1 MDKKVDYK
9 LINILLIIL
18 IVSLIYFIKDL
29 WLGIFG
35 KIIEII
41 LPFMVAF
48 ALSYAIY
55 PYCKKLED
63 YGIPKWLAMG
73 IIYFIIFGFLVIMG
87 FTVIPLFYDQVV
99 LFLSNISAFI
109 TDISSKFEID
119 LGVLQSSVSSISSNL
134 LKNVGTYLSDGAINI
149 LNASINVITNLIIVI
164 AVSVYLLWD
173 MDNIRNWLKE
183 KLGRRNK
190 RSYRYVKKLD
200 VEVNNYFVGLFKTML
215 IQFVEYTVILGL
227 IGHPNYL
234 VLGILASITTI
245 IPYFGGLI
253 VNILA
258 VIIASV
264 ISTKLLVLT
273 IIVCIV
279 CPIIDGYVIGPKVYG
294 KTNKLPALLN
304 IFAVFAGGILGGFWG
319 IVISLPVVII
329 LMTTYNFFQEDINK
343 KVVNINKKKKV
354 NNNK

>member
-55 PYCKKLED
+55 PYCKKLVD

-149 LNASINVITNLIIVI
+149 LNASINVITNFIVI
-164 AVSVYLLWD
+164 W
-173 MDNIRNWLKE
+173 R
-183 KLGRRNK
+183 
-190 RSYRYVKKLD
+190 
-200 VEVNNYFVGLFKTML
+200 
-215 IQFVEYTVILGL
+215 
-227 IGHPNYL
+227 
-234 VLGILASITTI
+234 
-245 IPYFGGLI
+245 
-253 VNILA
+253 
-258 VIIASV
+258 
-264 ISTKLLVLT
+264 
-273 IIVCIV
+273 
-279 CPIIDGYVIGPKVYG
+279 
-294 KTNKLPALLN
+294 
-304 IFAVFAGGILGGFWG
+304 
-319 IVISLPVVII
+319 
-329 LMTTYNFFQEDINK
+329 FF
-343 KVVNINKKKKV
+343 
-354 NNNK
+354 